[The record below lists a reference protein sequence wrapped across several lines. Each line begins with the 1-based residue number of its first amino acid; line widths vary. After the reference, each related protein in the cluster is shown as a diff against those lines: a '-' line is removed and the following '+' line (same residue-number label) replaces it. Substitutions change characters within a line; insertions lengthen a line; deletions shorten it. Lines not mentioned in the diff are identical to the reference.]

1 MARQATLINL
11 GTMLG
16 IAIRRPTGRD
26 AGNQQ
31 NDKDRHQFHQLGPPR
46 RAPGVMRVATVS
58 VPQDRKAV
66 GTGFWPSDWRSTA
79 QCIASS
85 PRMEAATLASS
96 RSTRMGTAP
105 R

>member
-31 NDKDRHQFHQLGPPR
+31 NDKDRH
-46 RAPGVMRVATVS
+46 
-58 VPQDRKAV
+58 K
-66 GTGFWPSDWRSTA
+66 
-79 QCIASS
+79 
-85 PRMEAATLASS
+85 
-96 RSTRMGTAP
+96 
-105 R
+105 